1 MNVKITENN
10 EIRVVAIEG
19 RLDTTNYNELESEM
33 DKLFK
38 SEKFNIIFD
47 LAALQYVS
55 SSGLRVMLMTLKR
68 VTAAGGKFILCNM
81 QDGIK
86 EIFEISGFTTIF
98 SIDNNLDEALNRF

>member
-10 EIRVVAIEG
+10 AIQVVAIEG
-19 RLDTTNYNELESEM
+19 RLDTTNYNELETEM
-33 DKLFK
+33 DQLFK
-38 SEKFNIIFD
+38 NNNYNIIFD
-47 LAALQYVS
+47 LVDLQYVS

-81 QDGIK
+81 QEGIK

-98 SIDNNLDEALNRF
+98 TIDSNLEDALNRF